1 MAQRTSFFD
10 RWKEQNPG
18 QGRSATYRALRQAD
32 RQYKEQYAAR
42 KAANGGSASGI
53 G

>member
-18 QGRSATYRALRQAD
+18 QGRTSLYRDLKNAD
-32 RQYKEQYAAR
+32 KYYKEQYAAR